1 MSSIFLIVFAA
12 ICFIAGYIFYGKF
25 LSKRLGIDPSRKT
38 PAHTMGD
45 NVDYVP
51 AKAPVLL
58 GHHFASIAGA
68 APIIGPITAAVF
80 GWIPVFLWIVL
91 GSIFIGAVHDFTSLI
106 ASVRHKGQSIG
117 KIIEEYIGQKGK
129 QLFLIFSW
137 STLVLIIAAF
147 AILVAKTFVDTPAVG
162 TASTLFILLAI
173 LFGISIYRMNA
184 PLWIATL
191 VGVTLLLICVWMGVK
206 FPIVFSSVASQGQ
219 ATWTWLLLAY
229 IFVASVTPV
238 WILLQPRDYLNSFL
252 LYLVLLGA
260 FIGIFFKNPIVH
272 LPAVTTFFDP
282 KLGSLFPILFVT
294 VACGAISG
302 FHSLVASG
310 TTAKQLDRETDAK
323 PVGYGAM
330 LIEGFLAVI
339 ALITAISLL
348 PDEYMA
354 FFPTGGR
361 ANPIGL
367 FANGVGSFVETIG
380 IPMHVGVTFAALAVS
395 AFALTSLDT
404 ATRLGRFAF
413 QEFFKS
419 DNPTPI
425 QNVLTNRFVATFFTV
440 LPGGLLALSGSYQAI
455 WPIFGSANQLLAALA
470 LLAGSVWLSKKG
482 QKNGFLRYPMYFMFA
497 VTLSALVILV
507 YQKIKLIVNYYTETE
522 MPATFSLLSTY
533 ILAIIAILLFIVAI
547 ILVKEA
553 YQKLKGSH
561 KSGVTI

>member
-1 MSSIFLIVFAA
+1 MSSIILIVLAV
-12 ICFIAGYIFYGKF
+12 ICFIAGYTFYGRF
-25 LSKRLGIDPSRKT
+25 LSKKLEIDPSRKT
-38 PAHTMGD
+38 PAHTMRD

-80 GWIPVFLWIVL
+80 GWIPVFLWVVL

-117 KIIEEYIGQKGK
+117 KIIEEQIGQRGK
-129 QLFLIFSW
+129 QLFLIFAW

-147 AILVAKTFVDTPAVG
+147 AILVAKTFVSTPAVA
-162 TASTLFILLAI
+162 TSSSLFIFLAI
-173 LFGISIYRMNA
+173 VFGLSIYRMNA
-184 PLWIATL
+184 PLAVATI
-191 VGVTLLLICVWMGVK
+191 VGVVLLLICVWLGVK
-206 FPIVFSSVASQGQ
+206 FPIALSSVDTQGQ
-219 ATWTWLLLAY
+219 YIWTWILLVY
-229 IFVASVTPV
+229 IFAASVTPV

-260 FIGIFFKNPIVH
+260 FVGIFFKNPTIE
-272 LPAVTTFFDP
+272 LSAFIGFIDP

-310 TTAKQLDRETDAK
+310 TTAKQLNRESDAR

-330 LIEGFLAVI
+330 LIEGLLAVI
-339 ALITAISLL
+339 ALITAVTLL
-348 PDEYMA
+348 PHKYLE

-361 ANPIGL
+361 ANPIGV
-367 FANGVGSFVETIG
+367 FANGVGSFIEKLG
-380 IPMHVGVTFAALAVS
+380 IPIHVGVTFAALAVS

-413 QEFFKS
+413 QEFFRS
-419 DNPTPI
+419 DNPTPL

-440 LPGGLLALSGSYQAI
+440 LPGGILALSGSYQAI

-482 QKNGFLRYPMYFMFA
+482 QKNEFLRYPMYFMFA

-507 YQKIKLIVNYYTETE
+507 YQKIRLIINCYLDKAV
-522 MPATFSLLSTY
+522 PANFNLLSTY
-533 ILAIIAILLFIVAI
+533 ILAIIAILLFVVAI

-553 YQKLKGSH
+553 YQKLRISDIKE
-561 KSGVTI
+561 